1 MLPDMKTSKNPR
13 EYLDEIRANL
23 KKLQAQG
30 KIEPAENALL
40 GMVDGLAGLM
50 LVTLDRVTEL
60 EKRVNELQGATT
72 RSR

>member
-1 MLPDMKTSKNPR
+1 MKTPKNPR

-40 GMVDGLAGLM
+40 GMVDGMAGLM
-50 LVTLDRVTEL
+50 VVTLERVTEL
-60 EKRVNELQGATT
+60 EKRVNELQGTAT

>member
-1 MLPDMKTSKNPR
+1 MLPGMKTSKNPR

-23 KKLQAQG
+23 KKLQSQG

>member
-60 EKRVNELQGATT
+60 EKRVNDLQGATT